1 LELVCL
7 IIRGLKLV
15 VFNRLVGMIGLVAL
29 FAAVSGVLE
38 KPWRLS
44 QILVGTL
51 EFVFSLVIHG
61 TMC

>member
-1 LELVCL
+1 
-7 IIRGLKLV
+7 
-15 VFNRLVGMIGLVAL
+15 MIGLVAV

-44 QILVGTL
+44 QILFGTL

>member
-1 LELVCL
+1 M
-7 IIRGLKLV
+7 IRGLKLV
-15 VFNRLVGMIGLVAL
+15 VFNRLVGMIGLVAIL
-29 FAAVSGVLE
+29 AAVSGVLE

-44 QILVGTL
+44 QILVEIL

>member
-1 LELVCL
+1 M
-7 IIRGLKLV
+7 IRGLKLV
-15 VFNRLVGMIGLVAL
+15 VFNRLVGMIGLVAIL
-29 FAAVSGVLE
+29 AAVSGVLE

-44 QILVGTL
+44 QILVGIL